1 MLYAIL
7 IVLHVIVS
15 TILVMVVLL
24 QSGKRADLAGAFGG
38 GGSQTAFG
46 ARGAA
51 TILSKITTISAVM
64 FMVTSL
70 SLSILSSSGRK
81 SGSALD
87 SVETAPASA
96 PAEPGLTPAEIP
108 AEDLGESPVES
119 SDLPVTE

>member
-1 MLYAIL
+1 MLYATL

-51 TILSKITTISAVM
+51 TILSRITTISAVL

-70 SLSILSSSGRK
+70 SLSILSSTGRK
-81 SGSALD
+81 TGSALD
-87 SVETAPASA
+87 SVETTTDSA

-108 AEDLGESPVES
+108 ADIPEE
-119 SDLPVTE
+119 